1 MSFGSATVPI
11 EGGGGCCL
19 TSSANNFPLEPPAVE
34 FRCKAFLFDLDG
46 VLVDSRAVVERTWRR
61 WAERHHVDPD
71 TLLRIA
77 HGRRTMDTLQVAVP
91 HLALDEEVAWLD
103 STELQDVDG
112 LRVVPGADR
121 LLSVLPP
128 GRWAIV
134 TSCTRALANLRLES
148 VGLPVPSVLVVS
160 EEVRHGKPAPEGY
173 QLGAARLGYNPA
185 DCLVLEDAPAGVMA
199 GRSAGARVLA
209 LTTTH
214 AAGDLV
220 GAEAMLADFGTL
232 EVRAEHDALIVTVQ

>member
-1 MSFGSATVPI
+1 M
-11 EGGGGCCL
+11 EL
-19 TSSANNFPLEPPAVE
+19 
-34 FRCKAFLFDLDG
+34 RCKALLFDLDG

-71 TLLRIA
+71 TVLRIA

-91 HLALDEEVAWLD
+91 HLALDEEVEWLD

-112 LRVVPGADR
+112 LTVVPGADR

-128 GRWAIV
+128 DRWAIV
-134 TSCTRALANLRLES
+134 TSCNRALATRRLES
-148 VGLPVPSVLVVS
+148 VGLPVPPVLVVS
-160 EEVRHGKPAPEGY
+160 EAVKHGKPAPDGY
-173 QLGAARLGYNPA
+173 QLGAAWLGYNPE
-185 DCLVLEDAPAGVMA
+185 DCLVVEDAPAGVMA

-214 AAGDLV
+214 AARDLV
-220 GAEAMLADFGTL
+220 GAEAMIPDFGNIH
-232 EVRAEHDALIVTVQ
+232 VRADHHGFTVSVP

>member
-1 MSFGSATVPI
+1 M
-11 EGGGGCCL
+11 EL
-19 TSSANNFPLEPPAVE
+19 
-34 FRCKAFLFDLDG
+34 RCKAFLFDLDG

-77 HGRRTMDTLQVAVP
+77 HGRRTMDTLQLAVP

-103 STELQDVDG
+103 DTELQDVDG
-112 LRVVPGADR
+112 LTVVPGADR
-121 LLSVLPP
+121 LLAVLPP
-128 GRWAIV
+128 DRWAIV
-134 TSCTRALANLRLES
+134 TSCNQALATRRLES
-148 VGLPVPSVLVVS
+148 VGLPVPSVLIVS
-160 EEVRHGKPAPEGY
+160 EAVRHGKPAPDGY
-173 QLGAARLGYNPA
+173 QLGAARLGYDPI
-185 DCLVLEDAPAGVMA
+185 DCLVVEDAPAGVMA

-220 GAEAMLADFGTL
+220 GAEAMIPDFGKIQ
-232 EVRAEHDALIVTVQ
+232 VRAEHDGFTVSVQ